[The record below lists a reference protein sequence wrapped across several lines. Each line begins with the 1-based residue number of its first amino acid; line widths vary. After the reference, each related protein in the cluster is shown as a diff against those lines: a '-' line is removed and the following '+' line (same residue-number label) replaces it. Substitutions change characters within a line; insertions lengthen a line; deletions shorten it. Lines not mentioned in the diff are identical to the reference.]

1 MYHTNGPLLSSV
13 KLSKQHSKGF
23 AYMSWGIA
31 FKVEA
36 TRESSLASFPEPT
49 ARIRFNNH
57 NGLSN
62 YVCIYYLFD
71 YAPQSFKELQRI
83 AGIKEQMSRCLPLEF
98 IEDMEITI
106 DPDEIGFK
114 WKVKELGEYF
124 NEYISFPTPLYP
136 QSKDEFMR
144 NLTLYAMKL
153 HYQHRLYFESMLAMG
168 ILFNKH
174 IKEQFSRK
182 ELQKKAYSIM
192 QLDRSDWK
200 LRLNEK
206 DLKEAHR
213 KGGKARGKQI
223 SEDAYIRSE
232 MIQAFL
238 PDYRKENGKYDIAA
252 LMELTQLGRRT
263 IYNEIT
269 KAKSLQ

>member
-1 MYHTNGPLLSSV
+1 MPPDHHHRSNYQN
-13 KLSKQHSKGF
+13 HSKGF

-49 ARIRFNNH
+49 ARVRLNNR

-62 YVCIYYLFD
+62 YVHIYYLFD
-71 YAPQSFKELQRI
+71 YAPQSFKELQRV
-83 AGIKEQMSRCLPLEF
+83 AGIKEQMRKCLPVEF
-98 IEDMEITI
+98 IEDMEIYI
-106 DPDEIGFK
+106 EPDEIGVK
-114 WKVKELGEYF
+114 WKVSELGKYF
-124 NEYISFPTPLYP
+124 NEFISFPTPLYP
-136 QSKDEFMR
+136 QHKDEFMR
-144 NLTLYAMKL
+144 NLTLYAQRL
-153 HYQHRLYFESMLAMG
+153 HYQHRLFPESILAMA
-168 ILFNKH
+168 IHFNKYM
-174 IKEQFSRK
+174 KEHYSRK
-182 ELQKKAYSIM
+182 ELQRKAYSIM

-232 MIQAFL
+232 MIQALL

-252 LMELTQLGRRT
+252 LMEFTQLGRRT
-263 IYNEIT
+263 IYNET
-269 KAKSLQ
+269 KKAKSLQ